1 MQRLKEKQSFDKL
14 RTDGN
19 VARVIGIRNI
29 VILTGA
35 GISAES
41 GIDTFRSAGGLW
53 EQHRVEDVATPE
65 AYERDPDLVLRFY
78 DMRRA
83 AIQEKEPNAA
93 HMALA
98 RLEAEWEGKLLLV
111 TQNVDDLHERGGS
124 ARVLHMHGTHLNA
137 WCTSCDV
144 RSRWTAPLIDRP
156 PCPVCSARSLRP
168 DVVWFGEMPYRM
180 GEIYAALREA
190 DLFVSI
196 GTSGAVYPAAGFV
209 QNAVELGA
217 QTLELNLEASQGSH
231 WFHESR
237 LGPASEVVPAWVEEM
252 LG

>member
-1 MQRLKEKQSFDKL
+1 MGDMRE
-14 RTDGN
+14 
-19 VARVIGIRNI
+19 IRNI

-35 GISAES
+35 GVSAES
-41 GIDTFRSAGGLW
+41 GIDTFRGGGGLW

-65 AYERDPDLVLRFY
+65 AFARDPDLVLRFY

-83 AIQEKEPNAA
+83 AIQEKQPNAA
-93 HMALA
+93 HTALA
-98 RLEAEWEGKLLLV
+98 RLETEWPGNLLLV
-111 TQNVDDLHERGGS
+111 TQNVDELHERGGS
-124 ARVLHMHGTHLNA
+124 RRVLHMHGEHLNA
-137 WCTSCDV
+137 WCTSCDI

-156 PCPVCSARSLRP
+156 ACPACTAPTLRP

-209 QNAVELGA
+209 QNARELGA
-217 QTLELNLEASQGSH
+217 QTLELNLERSLGSH

-237 LGPASEVVPAWVEEM
+237 LGPATEVVPAWVDEM
-252 LG
+252 LGG

>member
-1 MQRLKEKQSFDKL
+1 MAQVER
-14 RTDGN
+14 
-19 VARVIGIRNI
+19 I

-65 AYERDPDLVLRFY
+65 GFARNPDLVLNFY

-83 AIQEKEPNAA
+83 ALANVAPNPA
-93 HMALA
+93 HTALA
-98 RLEAEWEGKLLLV
+98 RLEREFSGELLLV

-124 ARVLHMHGTHLNA
+124 ARVLHMHGELKSA
-137 WCTSCDV
+137 LCTACEM
-144 RSRWTAPLIDRP
+144 RSPWLGTMIDRP
-156 PCPVCSARSLRP
+156 PCPVCQAPTLRP
-168 DVVWFGEMPYRM
+168 DVVWFGEMPYEM
-180 GEIYAALREA
+180 GRIYQALEMC

-209 QNAVELGA
+209 QEARAAGA
-217 QTLELNLEASQGSH
+217 RCLELNLERSEGSRF
-231 WFHESR
+231 FHETR
-237 LGPASEVVPAWVEEM
+237 LGPASVLVPAWVDEV
-252 LG
+252 LSPAC

>member
-1 MQRLKEKQSFDKL
+1 MAEFQR
-14 RTDGN
+14 
-19 VARVIGIRNI
+19 I

-65 AYERDPDLVLRFY
+65 GFARDPDLVLGFY

-83 AIQEKEPNAA
+83 ALAAVAPNPA
-93 HMALA
+93 HLALA
-98 RLEAEWEGKLLLV
+98 RLERAFAGELLLV

-124 ARVLHMHGTHLNA
+124 ARVLHMHGELKSA
-137 WCTSCDV
+137 LCSACGM
-144 RSRWTAPLIDRP
+144 RSRWEGELLSRP
-156 PCPVCSARSLRP
+156 PCPVCRSRTLRP

-180 GEIYAALREA
+180 ERIYAALETC

-209 QNAVELGA
+209 AEARSHGA
-217 QTLELNLEASQGSH
+217 HCLELNLEPSEGSRI
-231 WFHESR
+231 FHETR
-237 LGPASEVVPAWVEEM
+237 LGPAGALVPAWVEEV
-252 LG
+252 LSCAAA

>member
-1 MQRLKEKQSFDKL
+1 MTEFER
-14 RTDGN
+14 
-19 VARVIGIRNI
+19 I

-65 AYERDPDLVLRFY
+65 GFARNPDLVLGFY

-83 AIQEKEPNAA
+83 ALANVAPNLA

-98 RLEAEWEGKLLLV
+98 RLEREFARRPGRELLLV

-124 ARVLHMHGTHLNA
+124 ARVLHMHGELKSA
-137 WCTSCDV
+137 LCTSCET
-144 RSRWTAPLIDRP
+144 RSPWLETMLDRP
-156 PCPVCSARSLRP
+156 PCPVCRAHSLRP
-168 DVVWFGEMPYRM
+168 DIVWFGEMPYQM
-180 GEIYAALREA
+180 GRIYQALEA
-190 DLFVSI
+190 CDLFVSI

-209 QNAVELGA
+209 QEARANGA
-217 QTLELNLEASQGSH
+217 ATLELNLEPSEGSH
-231 WFHESR
+231 FFSESR
-237 LGPASEVVPAWVEEM
+237 HGPASVVVPEWVEEV
-252 LG
+252 LQTGN